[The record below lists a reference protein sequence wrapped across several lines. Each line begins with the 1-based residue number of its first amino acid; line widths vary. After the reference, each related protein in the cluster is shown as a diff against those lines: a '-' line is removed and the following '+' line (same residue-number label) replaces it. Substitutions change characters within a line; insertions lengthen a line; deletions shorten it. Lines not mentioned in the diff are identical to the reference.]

1 MLLTRR
7 NGLHWFVLLVAVWS
21 FCQMPCFAQGA
32 AGMRLQLKS
41 VPSNGLVAEEVDLA
55 PLGANVAPQVLLPDG
70 KAVPSQFMLSG
81 ADATRGLLLLQL
93 PRGGDWDL
101 QLHPGAKAEA
111 ATPEKTV
118 VAGNAQIEMS
128 FAADQSGGM
137 PHRLQ
142 YQSSG
147 RVVEKFR
154 WNDRIYD
161 GREYALRNDADA
173 QLDVL
178 RGPLA
183 TVVRNRAR
191 YLGAAGEWPESQ
203 PQAVYHWIFWKA
215 QPLIAVRA
223 RATQREAALWKELH
237 FLEFQFEDNAFDH
250 FLGDGQ
256 SGALKADKSVKQFVH
271 WGALQKE
278 NDVLAQLGNPVLIYD
293 GDPSFN
299 PYIILNRPQP
309 FGLPW
314 DDKQRSASAWL
325 WLGSVAQPATEMA
338 ALSEQTTGAPRLLAT
353 SLAFEQDLKALR
365 AQAVKQPEAQRH
377 ETLWRVARAEY
388 AARNGDEQ
396 RAAAWL
402 QASDVADTSLH
413 RAGDFGLALRRVAG
427 GVRVDSLYDFQR
439 DRELLATQSPA
450 LWSVTLH
457 SADGSTPDTLLAAD
471 SGWDKVEIT
480 PATEK
485 GALTIRWSEPQNA
498 ALRGVSVTAIA
509 QPDAG
514 ASAWRWDLKVSNPLR
529 DRGIARVV
537 FPRVALADDGQSTR
551 VLYPYVAGMERRA
564 PSQSNLNYST
574 EYPSAGAVMQLLA
587 LYHDGGS
594 GLYMGMH
601 DPAAATKTIAIKGD
615 AVTQA
620 VTASYEIPPP
630 NLNVPATDFTL
641 SGQAVWQLLRG
652 DWFDAAQIYKAWAK
666 REASWWPKTVSAEGR
681 ADTPL
686 WMRQL
691 PGWALVFGSGAE
703 ISPQVLKLQRD
714 WSISIGSTP
723 NANTPL
729 GVHWYNWHQNPF
741 DNDYPHYFPAKPDFA
756 PTVLVLQQD
765 NRHLMPYINARLWDT
780 RDKGTE
786 DFEFSSKAKPAT
798 AKIEQNGQLV
808 PMREGYSS
816 KESDGSPV
824 MLAAMCP
831 STKLW
836 QDTVRDIVLRL
847 TKEVGTDAVYL
858 DQIAA
863 AGPVLCM
870 DATHPHPVGGGG
882 WWVAAYHE
890 MLAKIRAE
898 LPPGKVLTTEC
909 NAEPYINAVDG
920 YLTWNWQYNGQVPLF
935 AAVYGGA
942 IQMFGRAYGGGPDA
956 NLALRQRAAQQ
967 LAWGE
972 QIGWVRPDFVL
983 GEKIDSTMLR
993 RAVRLREQ
1001 LARYFYAGEMAR
1013 PPQLGAVPTV
1023 TANWDWHGEIVT
1035 TDAAMSGLWT
1045 IAGER
1050 KAVLLLANVSEKPV
1064 EVQLDTARLDL
1075 NGDLARLQ
1083 LAPVALDGVANP
1095 ALKTGKNA
1103 LSLPPKSLFAWQL
1116 QW

>member
-1 MLLTRR
+1 MCWL
-7 NGLHWFVLLVAVWS
+7 GLLVAVWS
-21 FCQMPCFAQGA
+21 FYKVPCFAQSG
-32 AGMRLQLKS
+32 AGMRLQLKG
-41 VPSNGLVAEEVDLA
+41 VPKNGLVAEAIDLA
-55 PLGANVAPQVLLPDG
+55 PLSAGVAPQVFLPNG
-70 KAVPSQFMLSG
+70 KTALSQFMPEST
-81 ADATRGLLLLQL
+81 DATRGLLLLQL

-101 QLHPGAKAEA
+101 EIRPGAKTKAV
-111 ATPEKTV
+111 TPEKTV
-118 VAGNAQIEMS
+118 VAGNAQIEIS
-128 FAADQSGGM
+128 FAADKAGGM

-142 YQSSG
+142 YKNSG
-147 RVVEKFR
+147 RTVENFR
-154 WNDRIYD
+154 WSDRIYN
-161 GREYALRNDADA
+161 GREFWLRNDADA
-173 QLDVL
+173 QLDVM
-178 RGPLA
+178 RGALA
-183 TVVRNRAR
+183 TIVRNRAR
-191 YLGAAGEWPESQ
+191 YLGAEGGWPASQ

-223 RATQREAALWKELH
+223 LAVQRDAALWKELH

-256 SGALKADKSVKQFVH
+256 SGVLKADKSVRHFAR

-278 NDVLAQLGNPVLIYD
+278 NDALAQIGNPVLLYD
-293 GDPSFN
+293 GDPSFS

-314 DDKQRSASAWL
+314 EDRQRSASAWL
-325 WLGSVAQPATEMA
+325 WLGSTAQPVIELA
-338 ALSEQTTGAPRLLAT
+338 ALSEQTVGAPRLLAT
-353 SLAFEQDLKALR
+353 SLAYEQKLKTLR
-365 AQAVKQPEAQRH
+365 AQASGQPPVQRR
-377 ETLWRVARAEY
+377 ETLWRIARAAY
-388 AARNGDEQ
+388 AAQNGDEK
-396 RAAAWL
+396 RAASWL
-402 QASDVADTSLH
+402 QSPAMADTTLH
-413 RAGDFGLALRRVAG
+413 RAGDFGLALRRVTG
-427 GVRVDSLYDFQR
+427 GVRVDSLYDFKL
-439 DRELLATQSPA
+439 DRELLALDAPA
-450 LWSVTLH
+450 LWSVALR
-457 SADGSTPDTLLAAD
+457 SKDGSTPDALLAAD
-471 SGWDKVEIT
+471 GGWDKVEIT
-480 PATEK
+480 PPTAK

-498 ALRGVSVTAIA
+498 ALRGVSVTATA

-514 ASAWRWDLKVSNPLR
+514 ASAWRWSLKVSNPLR

-551 VLYPYVAGMERRA
+551 SLYPFVAGMERRA
-564 PSQSNLNYST
+564 PSRSNLNYST
-574 EYPSAGAVMQLLA
+574 PYPGAGAVMQLLA
-587 LYHDGGS
+587 LYHDSGS

-601 DPAAATKTIAIKGD
+601 DPAAAAKTIAIKGD
-615 AVTQA
+615 PGTQA

-630 NLNVPATDFTL
+630 NLGVPMTDFEL

-652 DWFDAAQIYKAWAK
+652 DWFDAAQIYKAWAR
-666 REASWWPKTVSAEGR
+666 REAGWWPKTLGAEGR

-703 ISPQVLKLQRD
+703 ITPQVLKLQRD
-714 WSISIGSTP
+714 WSTP
-723 NANTPL
+723 GANIPL

-756 PTVLVLQQD
+756 PTVPLLQQE

-780 RDKGTE
+780 RDKDIE

-798 AKIEQNGQLV
+798 AKIEEGGQLV
-808 PMREGYSS
+808 PMRESYSS

-870 DATHPHPVGGGG
+870 DTTHPHPVGGGD
-882 WWVAAYHE
+882 WWVAAYQE
-890 MLAKIRAE
+890 MLARIRAE
-898 LPPGKVLTTEC
+898 LPPGKALTTEC
-909 NAEPYINAVDG
+909 NAEPYINAMDG
-920 YLTWNWQYNGQVPLF
+920 YLTWNWQYDGQVPLF
-935 AAVYGGA
+935 AAVYGSA

-972 QIGWVRPDFVL
+972 QVGWVRPDSILRDGSETDF
-983 GEKIDSTMLR
+983 LR
-993 RAVRLREQ
+993 RAVRLRNR

-1013 PPQLGAVPTV
+1013 PPQLGAAPTV

-1035 TDAAMSGLWT
+1035 TAAAFGGLWK
-1045 IAGER
+1045 IADER

-1075 NGDLARLQ
+1075 AGDMSRLQ
-1083 LAPVALDGVANP
+1083 LAPVALDGMANP
-1095 ALKTGKNA
+1095 TLKTGKNA
-1103 LSLPPKSLFAWQL
+1103 LSLPPQSLYAWQL